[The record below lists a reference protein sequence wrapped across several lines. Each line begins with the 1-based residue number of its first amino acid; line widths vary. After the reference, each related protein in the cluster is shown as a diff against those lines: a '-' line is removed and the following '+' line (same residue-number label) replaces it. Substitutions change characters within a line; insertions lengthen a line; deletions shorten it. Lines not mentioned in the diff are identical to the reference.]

1 EVAVGAQKLFDLPV
15 GRVVYPLA
23 QGLQQQ
29 KGIERIDPQLYFQ
42 CFEARMVTAGKR
54 RLRLVILAALLG
66 ETVGMRWLTDR
77 QQYSA
82 QQAGEAG
89 QASSQ
94 WQRHDHPARMGARW
108 CCHGCSDEGLI
119 TA

>member
-1 EVAVGAQKLFDLPV
+1 MLAQPRPVLFLQQALEPAVLDAAGCRQVAVGAQKLFDFPV

-29 KGIERIDPQLYFQ
+29 IGIERIVPQLCFQ
-42 CFEARMVTAGKR
+42 RFEARMVTAGKR

-89 QASSQ
+89 QVSSQ
-94 WQRHDHPARMGARW
+94 
-108 CCHGCSDEGLI
+108 
-119 TA
+119 